1 MSEEKVRIIPLGG
14 LGEIGKNIT
23 VIECDDEIRR
33 IYKINSIKDI
43 KKRKSNNGSTK
54 FSPVFKYIKSNNM
67 RNVILIYF
75 TDGVGEKEL
84 EIRPINKNTIWV
96 LTGKEELS
104 LTKSYGQIKRIS
116 KDTVEGTGGS
126 TGLDML
132 RSTVDEIHV
141 CKYN

>member
-1 MSEEKVRIIPLGG
+1 
-14 LGEIGKNIT
+14 
-23 VIECDDEIRR
+23 
-33 IYKINSIKDI
+33 
-43 KKRKSNNGSTK
+43 
-54 FSPVFKYIKSNNM
+54 M

-104 LTKSYGQIKRIS
+104 LGKPYGSIKRIS
-116 KDTVEGTGGS
+116 KEFEEGTGGS
-126 TGLDML
+126 TGLEML

-141 CKYN
+141 CKFN